1 MLSLS
6 NRELREFGIR
16 GYVVIRNV
24 IPPAILRAASMEI
37 DRLVNDQPRRKVQ
50 DALLDDGSLV
60 AVFSSACLDACSFS
74 SDCGNNI
81 YHFLTRATLIVS
93 HAML

>member
-24 IPPAILRAASMEI
+24 IPPAILTTASMEI

-50 DALLDDGSLV
+50 DAV
-60 AVFSSACLDACSFS
+60 CTA
-74 SDCGNNI
+74 
-81 YHFLTRATLIVS
+81 R
-93 HAML
+93 